1 MKSILAIGAV
11 LIVLLGVFGIPVY
24 THTCL
29 HEDLT
34 IVSVFTPS
42 DHCEE
47 VACEEPKQEASCCEQ
62 EKSEEEEINGN
73 CCADDLSDVRL
84 HLSYFEEFLVK
95 WQLAYPEQEIIA
107 FADVIDR
114 EAVIQKSIGIV
125 QTHAPPID
133 VGQYLPLICIWR
145 L

>member
-47 VACEEPKQEASCCEQ
+47 VACEEPNQEASCCEQ

-95 WQLAYPEQEIIA
+95 WQLAYPEPEIIA
-107 FADVIDR
+107 FTDFNDR
-114 EAVIQKSIGIV
+114 KSAIKKSLGIV

>member
-1 MKSILAIGAV
+1 MKRILALGAV

-47 VACEEPKQEASCCEQ
+47 LACEEPTQESACCEQ
-62 EKSEEEEINGN
+62 EKSEEVEVTGN
-73 CCADDLSDVRL
+73 CCSDDLSDVRL

-95 WQLAYPEQEIIA
+95 WQLVWPESETIA
-107 FADVIDR
+107 LEDACDH
-114 EAVIQKSIGIV
+114 EAIMQRSMGIV

-133 VGQYLPLICIWR
+133 VGEYLPLICIWR